1 MIIKQD
7 KLSTFYPLVSIIIPV
22 YNGAIYMR
30 EAIDSALAQT
40 YKNIEVIVVND
51 GSKDSGETEAIAL
64 SYGDKIR
71 YFHKENGGCG
81 SALNYGIKNMKGK
94 YFSWLSHDD
103 LYYPNKVE
111 HQINILNKLNNK
123 NTIIYGGYELVDKNG
138 KFLYHIRPDSVLTTD
153 KLNISLLP
161 LLRGLINGCS
171 LLIPVK
177 YFHEVDMFDETLPST
192 QDYDLWFKI
201 FRVAS
206 IYFDKLILIKSR
218 FHSEQG
224 SKKISAHNEECNALW
239 SSFLQKLT
247 EEEMI
252 KMEGSAYLFLTRTAN
267 FLSSTPYQEA
277 YALANNMAKQIL
289 RDAKV
294 SVIIPVYNRINWTIQ
309 SIESVLNQTHENFE
323 VIVINDGSTED
334 ISELIKFCKK
344 DKRIQYFHKKN
355 EGPASARNLGIKKSS
370 GKYIAFLD
378 SDDLFFHN
386 KLELQLKFMEENNF
400 IFSHTSYQRIDE
412 EGKYLESI
420 NSGSFSGNVFPKIIQ
435 TCPIAMPTVMG
446 TLALFQENL
455 FPENIRSGEDCCL
468 WISISSRNLL
478 GGVSKELS
486 KVRIRGDNTTFMN
499 PNKYSQG
506 LINIT
511 SYVLNNAYLA
521 KFAPF
526 TINLLLTAVTQL
538 KILESKNESESLENE
553 DESELLENED
563 KSELLE
569 NEDKSESLE
578 NEDKSESLEN
588 EDKSESLE
596 NEDKSESLENE
607 KKEKNVEKNNNYFT
621 QYNYPIIKQK
631 VRKYYVKKLL
641 ENKKKEEN
649 NYFIS
654 YLKIKLKSYYFIAKI
669 LILLTIASLKE
680 DGVRATISKIKRW
693 FKKHRRF

>member
-1 MIIKQD
+1 MINKNYNMTNKNYNVDI
-7 KLSTFYPLVSIIIPV
+7 FHPLVSIVIPV
-22 YNGAIYMR
+22 YNGANYMR

-40 YKNIEVIVVND
+40 YKNIEIIVVND
-51 GSKDSGETEAIAL
+51 GSKDNGKTEAIAL
-64 SYGDKIR
+64 SYGNKIR
-71 YFHKENGGCG
+71 YFYKENGGCG

-103 LYYPNKVE
+103 LYHPNKIE
-111 HQINILNKLNNK
+111 HQVSILNKLDNK
-123 NTIIYGGYELVDKNG
+123 NTIIYGGYELIDGNG
-138 KFLYHIRPDSVLTTD
+138 NFLYYIRPDSVLTVD

-161 LLRGLINGCS
+161 LLRGLIHGCS

-206 IYFDKLILIKSR
+206 IHFDKLILIKSR

-224 SKKISAHNEECNALW
+224 SKKISAHNEEYNVLW
-239 SSFLQKLT
+239 SSFLQNLT
-247 EEEMI
+247 AEEMI
-252 KMEGSAYLFLTRTAN
+252 EMEGSPYLFLIRTAN
-267 FLSSTPYQEA
+267 FLSNTPYKKA
-277 YALANNMAKQIL
+277 HALANNMAKQIL
-289 RDAKV
+289 QDAKV

-323 VIVINDGSTED
+323 VIVIDDGSTED
-334 ISELIKFCKK
+334 MSELIKICKK

-355 EGPASARNLGIKKSS
+355 EGAASARNLGIKKSS

-455 FPENIRSGEDCCL
+455 FPENIRIGEDCCL
-468 WISISSRNLL
+468 WISIASKSLL
-478 GGVSKELS
+478 GGINKELS

-511 SYVLNNAYLA
+511 SYVLNNAYFS
-521 KFAPF
+521 KFSPF
-526 TINLLLTAVTQL
+526 TINLLLAAVTQL
-538 KILESKNESESLENE
+538 KILESKNESEL
-553 DESELLENED
+553 
-563 KSELLE
+563 
-569 NEDKSESLE
+569 
-578 NEDKSESLEN
+578 
-588 EDKSESLE
+588 
-596 NEDKSESLENE
+596 LENE
-607 KKEKNVEKNNNYFT
+607 KKEENVEKSNNYFT

-631 VRKYYVKKLL
+631 VRKYYFKKLL
-641 ENKKKEEN
+641 ENEKKEEN

-654 YLKIKLKSYYFIAKI
+654 YLKIKLKSYYFITKI
-669 LILLTIASLKE
+669 LISLTITSLKE
-680 DGVRATISKIKRW
+680 DGVRATIPKIKRW